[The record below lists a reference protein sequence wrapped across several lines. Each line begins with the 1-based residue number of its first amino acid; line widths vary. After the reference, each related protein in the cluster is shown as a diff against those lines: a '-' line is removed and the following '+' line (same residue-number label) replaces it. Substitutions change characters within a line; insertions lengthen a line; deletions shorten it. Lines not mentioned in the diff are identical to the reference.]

1 MDEDLVVDQ
10 QKARSLD
17 IPAADTGAG
26 SIELPGLMGN
36 RKWWNTIVD
45 IVRARSTE

>member
-1 MDEDLVVDQ
+1 MVDQ
-10 QKARSLD
+10 QKTRSLD

-26 SIELPGLMGN
+26 SIELPGLIGN

-45 IVRARSTE
+45 SARAHLTE